1 MLMEKKSNR
10 VSPSVI
16 RSRLVLEVASELVG
30 RRSFQTNQARI
41 SLREQGPGAWKLN
54 FFGSDAPDAIEDV
67 RRREVDVA
75 IINPA
80 APLTLAYRGTGPFK
94 EPIPVRAIAVIPSSD
109 MFVLAVCESTG
120 LVSLSDIRERRFPL
134 RVSLRGQKNHSLHL
148 IVNQILS
155 EAGFS
160 LDDIVAWGGQVRY
173 DPGMPGRDRINSME
187 RGEVDAI
194 FDESLGSWGNRAL
207 DLGMRFLSFGEPI
220 LQRLEVMGFR
230 RATITKAGHPKLSA
244 DIETLDFS
252 GWPIFTHEE
261 APESLVTSFCEA
273 LEARK
278 DSIPWQGDGALP
290 LEHMCRDSE
299 DGPLDVPL
307 HPAAESFWRAR
318 GYLT

>member
-1 MLMEKKSNR
+1 MEKKSDR
-10 VSPSVI
+10 VSPTAI

-30 RRSFQTNQARI
+30 RRSFQTNQARV
-41 SLREQGPGAWKLN
+41 SLRGQGPGAWKLN
-54 FFGSDAPDAIEDV
+54 FFGSDAPDAIEEV
-67 RRREVDVA
+67 RRREADVA

-94 EPIPVRAIAVIPSSD
+94 ESIPVRVIAVIPSSD

-120 LVSLSDIRERRFPL
+120 LISLSDIREHRFPL

-148 IVNQILS
+148 FVDQILS

-173 DPGMPGRDRINSME
+173 DPGMPGRDRINFVQ

-194 FDESLGSWGNRAL
+194 FDESLDSWGNRAL

-230 RATITKAGHPKLSA
+230 RATITKASHPKLSA

-252 GWPIFTHEE
+252 GWPIFTH
-261 APESLVTSFCEA
+261 AAASDSMVTSFCEA

-278 DSIPWQGDGALP
+278 ESIPWQGEGGLP
-290 LEHMCRDSE
+290 LEQMCRDSI
-299 DGPLDVPL
+299 DGPLDIPL

>member
-1 MLMEKKSNR
+1 MEKKSDR
-10 VSPSVI
+10 VSPTAI

-30 RRSFQTNQARI
+30 RRSFQTNQARV
-41 SLREQGPGAWKLN
+41 SLRGQGPGAWKLN
-54 FFGSDAPDAIEDV
+54 FFGSDAPDAIEEV
-67 RRREVDVA
+67 RRREADVA

-94 EPIPVRAIAVIPSSD
+94 ESIPVRVIAVIPSSD

-120 LVSLSDIRERRFPL
+120 LISLSDIREHRFPL

-148 IVNQILS
+148 FVDQILS

-160 LDDIVAWGGQVRY
+160 LDDIVTWGGQVRY
-173 DPGMPGRDRINSME
+173 DPGMPGRDRINFVQ

-194 FDESLGSWGNRAL
+194 FDESLDSWGNRAL

-230 RATITKAGHPKLSA
+230 RATITKASHPKLSA

-252 GWPIFTHEE
+252 GWPIFTH
-261 APESLVTSFCEA
+261 AAASDSMVTSFCEA

-278 DSIPWQGDGALP
+278 ESIPWQGEGGLP
-290 LEHMCRDSE
+290 LEQMCRDSI
-299 DGPLDVPL
+299 DGPLDIPL

>member
-1 MLMEKKSNR
+1 MERKRDR

-16 RSRLVLEVASELVG
+16 RSRLVLEVASELIG
-30 RRSFQTNQARI
+30 KKSFAYKQARI
-41 SLREQGPGAWKLN
+41 SLREQGPGTWKVN

-67 RRREVDVA
+67 GRGGADVA

-80 APLTLAYRGTGPFK
+80 SPLTLAYRGTGPFK
-94 EPIPVRAIAVIPSSD
+94 APVPVRAIAVIPSFD
-109 MFVLAVCESTG
+109 KFVLAVREGTG

-134 RVSLRGQKNHSLHL
+134 KVSLRGQKNHSLQL
-148 IVNQILS
+148 FVNQILS

-160 LDDIVAWGGQVRY
+160 LDDIVAWGGTVRY
-173 DPGMPGRDRINSME
+173 DPGIPSQTRIGLVE

-194 FDESLGSWGNRAL
+194 FDESIDSWGDRAL

-220 LQRLEVMGFR
+220 LKRLETMGFR
-230 RATITKAGHPKLSA
+230 RATVTKADHPKLSA

-252 GWPIFTHEE
+252 GWPIFTHAE
-261 APESLVTSFCEA
+261 APDSLVTSFCEA

-278 DSIPWQGDGALP
+278 ESIPWQGEGGLP
-290 LEHMCRDSE
+290 LEQMCRDSIE
-299 DGPLDVPL
+299 GPLDIPL

-318 GYLT
+318 GYLP

>member
-1 MLMEKKSNR
+1 MGKKSDR
-10 VSPSVI
+10 VSPSTI

-30 RRSFQTNQARI
+30 RRSFSTNQARI

-54 FFGSDAPDAIEDV
+54 FFGSDAPDAIEDL

-75 IINPA
+75 IINPS

-94 EPIPVRAIAVIPSSD
+94 EPIPLRAIAVIPSSD
-109 MFVLAVCESTG
+109 MFVLAACEATG
-120 LVSLSDIRERRFPL
+120 LTSLSDIRERHFPL

-148 IVNQILS
+148 FVDQILS

-173 DPGMPGRDRINSME
+173 DPGMPGRDRIDFVQ

-194 FDESLGSWGNRAL
+194 FDESLGSWGSRAL

-220 LQRLEVMGFR
+220 LQRLEATGFR
-230 RATITKAGHPKLSA
+230 RATITKASFPKLPA

-252 GWPIFTHEE
+252 GWPIFTH
-261 APESLVTSFCEA
+261 AESPDSIVNSFCDA

-278 DSIPWQGDGALP
+278 ESIPWQGEGALP
-290 LEHMCRDSE
+290 LAHMCRDSV

-307 HPAAESFWRAR
+307 HPAAQQYWSDR

>member
-1 MLMEKKSNR
+1 MEKKSDR
-10 VSPSVI
+10 VSPTAI

-30 RRSFQTNQARI
+30 RRSFQTNQARV
-41 SLREQGPGAWKLN
+41 SLRGQGPGAWKLN
-54 FFGSDAPDAIEDV
+54 FFGSDAPDAIEEV
-67 RRREVDVA
+67 RRREADVA

-80 APLTLAYRGTGPFK
+80 APLTLAYRGTGPFR
-94 EPIPVRAIAVIPSSD
+94 ESIPVRVIAVIPSSD

-120 LVSLSDIRERRFPL
+120 LISLSDIREHRFPL

-148 IVNQILS
+148 FVDQILS

-173 DPGMPGRDRINSME
+173 DPGMPGRDRINFVQ

-194 FDESLGSWGNRAL
+194 FDESLDSWGNRAL

-230 RATITKAGHPKLSA
+230 RATITKASHPKLSA

-252 GWPIFTHEE
+252 GWPIFTH
-261 APESLVTSFCEA
+261 AAASDSMVTSFCEA

-278 DSIPWQGDGALP
+278 ESIPWQGEGGLP
-290 LEHMCRDSE
+290 LEQMCRDSI
-299 DGPLDVPL
+299 DGPLDIPL

>member
-1 MLMEKKSNR
+1 MEKKKDR
-10 VSPSVI
+10 VSPSTI

-30 RRSFQTNQARI
+30 RPSFQTNQARI

-54 FFGSDAPDAIEDV
+54 FFGSDAPDAIEEV
-67 RRREVDVA
+67 RRGEADVA

-94 EPIPVRAIAVIPSSD
+94 EAIPVRSIAVIPSSD
-109 MFVLAVCESTG
+109 MFVLAACESTG
-120 LVSLSDIRERRFPL
+120 LTSLSDIRERRFPL

-148 IVNQILS
+148 FVNQILL
-155 EAGFS
+155 EEGFS
-160 LDDIVAWGGQVRY
+160 LDDIVSWGGQVRY
-173 DPGMPGRDRINSME
+173 DPGMPGRDRINSVE
-187 RGEVDAI
+187 RGDVDAI

-230 RATITKAGHPKLSA
+230 RATITKASHPKLTA

-252 GWPIFTHEE
+252 GWPIFTHAE
-261 APESLVTSFCEA
+261 APDSLVTSFCEA

-278 DSIPWQGDGALP
+278 ESIPWQGEGALP
-290 LEHMCRDSE
+290 LEHMCQDSE

-307 HPAAESFWRAR
+307 HPAAEHFWGAL

>member
-1 MLMEKKSNR
+1 MDKKSNR
-10 VSPSVI
+10 VSPSAI

-30 RRSFQTNQARI
+30 RRSFATNQAKV
-41 SLREQGPGAWKLN
+41 SLREQGPGAWRLN
-54 FFGSDAPDAIEDV
+54 FFGSDAPDAIEDL
-67 RRREVDVA
+67 RRRDVDVA
-75 IINPA
+75 IINPS

-109 MFVLAVCESTG
+109 VFVLAVCEATG
-120 LVSLSDIRERRFPL
+120 LTSLSDIRERRFPL
-134 RVSLRGQKNHSLHL
+134 RVSLRSQKNHSLHL
-148 IVNQILS
+148 FVDQILS

-160 LDDIVAWGGQVRY
+160 LSDIVAWGGQVRY
-173 DPGMPGRDRINSME
+173 DPGMPGRDRINFVQ

-220 LQRLEVMGFR
+220 LQRLEATGFR
-230 RATITKAGHPKLSA
+230 RATITKGSYPKLPA

-252 GWPIFTHEE
+252 GWPIFTH
-261 APESLVTSFCEA
+261 AQASESVVISFCEA
-273 LEARK
+273 LQARK
-278 DSIPWQGDGALP
+278 ESIPWQGEGALP
-290 LEHMCRDSE
+290 LEHMCGDTV

-307 HPAAESFWRAR
+307 HPAAQRYWRVR

>member
-1 MLMEKKSNR
+1 MEKMRDR
-10 VSPSVI
+10 VSPSTI

-30 RRSFQTNQARI
+30 RRSFQTNQARV

-54 FFGSDAPDAIEDV
+54 FIGSDAPDAIEDV
-67 RRREVDVA
+67 RCREADVA

-109 MFVLAVCESTG
+109 MFVLAACESTG
-120 LVSLSDIRERRFPL
+120 LTSLSDIRERRFPL

-148 IVNQILS
+148 FVNQILS

-173 DPGMPGRDRINSME
+173 DPGTPGRARINFVQ

-220 LQRLEVMGFR
+220 LQRLEAMGFR
-230 RATITKAGHPKLSA
+230 RATITKASHPKLSA
-244 DIETLDFS
+244 DIDTLDFS
-252 GWPIFTHEE
+252 GWPIFTHAE
-261 APESLVTSFCEA
+261 ASDSMVTSFCEA

-278 DSIPWQGDGALP
+278 ESIPWQGQGGLP
-290 LEHMCRDSE
+290 LKLMCRDSE

-307 HPAAESFWRAR
+307 HPAAEHFWRAR

>member
-1 MLMEKKSNR
+1 MEKMRDR
-10 VSPSVI
+10 VSPSTI

-30 RRSFQTNQARI
+30 RRSFQTNQARV

-54 FFGSDAPDAIEDV
+54 FIGSDAPDAIEDV
-67 RRREVDVA
+67 RCREADVA

-94 EPIPVRAIAVIPSSD
+94 EAIPVRAIAVIPSSD
-109 MFVLAVCESTG
+109 MFVLAACGSTG
-120 LVSLSDIRERRFPL
+120 LTSLSDIRERRFPL

-148 IVNQILS
+148 FVNQILS

-173 DPGMPGRDRINSME
+173 DPGTPGRDRINFVQ

-194 FDESLGSWGNRAL
+194 FDESLGSWGDRAL

-220 LQRLEVMGFR
+220 LQRLEAMGFC
-230 RATITKAGHPKLSA
+230 RATITKASHPKLSA
-244 DIETLDFS
+244 DIDTLDFS
-252 GWPIFTHEE
+252 GWPIFTHAE
-261 APESLVTSFCEA
+261 ASDSMVTSFCEA
-273 LEARK
+273 LEASK
-278 DSIPWQGDGALP
+278 EAIPWQGEGGLP
-290 LEHMCRDSE
+290 LEQMCRDSI
-299 DGPLDVPL
+299 DGPLDIPL

>member
-1 MLMEKKSNR
+1 MEKKSDR

-16 RSRLVLEVASELVG
+16 RSRLVLEVVSELIG
-30 RRSFQTNQARI
+30 KKSFEYNQARV
-41 SLREQGPGAWKLN
+41 SLREQGPGAWKMN
-54 FFGSDAPDAIEDV
+54 FFGSYAPDAIEEV
-67 RRREVDVA
+67 RRREADVA

-148 IVNQILS
+148 FVNQILS

-173 DPGMPGRDRINSME
+173 DPGLPGRNRINSME
-187 RGEVDAI
+187 HGEVDAI

-220 LQRLEVMGFR
+220 LKRLETMGFR
-230 RATITKAGHPKLSA
+230 RATITKASHPKLSA

-252 GWPIFTHEE
+252 GWPVYTH
-261 APESLVTSFCEA
+261 AGASDSMVTSFCEA

-278 DSIPWQGDGALP
+278 DSIPWQGEGGLP
-290 LEHMCRDSE
+290 LEQMCRDSI
-299 DGPLDVPL
+299 DGPLDIPL
-307 HPAAESFWRAR
+307 HPAAESAWRAR